1 MIDEKITF
9 KQINIAVITLS
20 DTRKES
26 DDKSG
31 NTLKELIQKK
41 GHSVSHYQIIEDDDC
56 PYYIYLNIRRNK
68 LNIKF
73 S

>member
-41 GHSVSHYQIIEDDDC
+41 DILFPIIRLLKMN
-56 PYYIYLNIRRNK
+56 LNSLFLLFRN
-68 LNIKF
+68 
-73 S
+73 

>member
-41 GHSVSHYQIIEDDDC
+41 DILFLIIRLLKMN
-56 PYYIYLNIRRNK
+56 LNSLFLLFRN
-68 LNIKF
+68 
-73 S
+73 

>member
-31 NTLKELIQKK
+31 NTLKEP
-41 GHSVSHYQIIEDDDC
+41 VSYTHLRAHETG
-56 PYYIYLNIRRNK
+56 
-68 LNIKF
+68 
-73 S
+73 

>member
-9 KQINIAVITLS
+9 KEINIAVITLS

-31 NTLKELIQKK
+31 SVLKELIKK
-41 GHSVSHYQIIEDDDC
+41 KDMLFLIIRLLRMNLSSLF
-56 PYYIYLNIRRNK
+56 PSFRN
-68 LNIKF
+68 
-73 S
+73 